1 MARGTPTP
9 PLACGLTG
17 RRAARLC
24 GLHPASVLLL
34 PAAVLDL
41 VPVLHSCRGTTSNA
55 QQIRYESISV
65 FKFYFE

>member
-41 VPVLHSCRGTTSNA
+41 VPVLHSCRGTTSSA
-55 QQIRYESISV
+55 QQIRYESISI